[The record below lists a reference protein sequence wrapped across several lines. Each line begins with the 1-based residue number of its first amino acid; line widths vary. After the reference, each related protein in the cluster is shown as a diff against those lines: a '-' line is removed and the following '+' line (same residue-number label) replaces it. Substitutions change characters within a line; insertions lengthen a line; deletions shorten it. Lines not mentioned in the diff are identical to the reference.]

1 MDYQFSDRINCIKAS
16 AIREIFKLTADPAI
30 ISFSA
35 GNPSPDAFPVEAI
48 RSIVDDTLSTSPVE
62 ALQYSVT
69 EGYPMLR
76 DYLKTMVAE
85 RYNAFKQSDDI
96 IITSGAQQGID
107 LCSKVLLNEGDTVIC
122 ENPSFVGALNA
133 IKSYRTNL
141 VGVDLEE
148 DGINLEQL
156 EAAIKNNKNVKMLY
170 LIPNFQNPSGI
181 TTSFEKRKAIYEL
194 AQKYQVLILEDNPY
208 GELRFAGET
217 VPTIK
222 SLDTEG
228 LVIYSGSFSKVLSP
242 GIRVGF
248 LSAPSAIISKVVVAK
263 QVNDVHTN
271 ILSQILCYRFLKEY
285 DFDEHLSKL
294 RTMYRHK
301 CDLMLEQIE
310 KEFAPCVSHTKPEGG
325 LFLWCTLPEQVD
337 MMQFCKDAVTKKV
350 AVVPGSAFLPH
361 EETMV
366 SHSFRLNFSM
376 PSDEEIITGIKAL
389 GEMTHSL

>member
-1 MDYQFSDRINCIKAS
+1 
-16 AIREIFKLTADPAI
+16 
-30 ISFSA
+30 
-35 GNPSPDAFPVEAI
+35 
-48 RSIVDDTLSTSPVE
+48 
-62 ALQYSVT
+62 
-69 EGYPMLR
+69 
-76 DYLKTMVAE
+76 
-85 RYNAFKQSDDI
+85 
-96 IITSGAQQGID
+96 
-107 LCSKVLLNEGDTVIC
+107 
-122 ENPSFVGALNA
+122 
-133 IKSYRTNL
+133 
-141 VGVDLEE
+141 
-148 DGINLEQL
+148 
-156 EAAIKNNKNVKMLY
+156 MLY